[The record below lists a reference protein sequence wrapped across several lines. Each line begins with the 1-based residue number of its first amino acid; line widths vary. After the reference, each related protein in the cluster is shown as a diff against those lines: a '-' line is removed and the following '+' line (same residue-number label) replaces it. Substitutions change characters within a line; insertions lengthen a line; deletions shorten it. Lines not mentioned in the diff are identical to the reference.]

1 MMDNVSAHLGA
12 GVAEAAAKRGCHVW
26 RLPTYSPDLSPI
38 ELAFAKFNALV
49 RKAAART
56 REALEQAWPTRR
68 HRSHPR
74 ICAAFFAIVAIDW

>member
-38 ELAFAKFNALV
+38 ELAFAKFKALV

-56 REALEQAWPTRR
+56 REALEQA
-68 HRSHPR
+68 
-74 ICAAFFAIVAIDW
+74 VADA